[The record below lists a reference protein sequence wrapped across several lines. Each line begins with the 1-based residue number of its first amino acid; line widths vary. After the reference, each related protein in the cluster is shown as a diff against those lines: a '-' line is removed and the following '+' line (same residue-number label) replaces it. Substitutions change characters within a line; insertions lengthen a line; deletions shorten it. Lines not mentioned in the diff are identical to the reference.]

1 MRLRTVLCLMS
12 LMLAW
17 FFVFGVSVSSSQTFP
32 STPILDD
39 FNRPNE
45 GSPGGPNWV
54 ASVSSSIPAHVGI
67 SVNNNQAVGQ
77 TTTMSY
83 SSVWTQWFSEDQ
95 EVYFTYTATPGTHA
109 CMGPSVRVKTPTD
122 LNSTQYLL
130 FICQDTIGQNRS
142 TANIWRRANNAW
154 TLLKQS
160 TINADIKAGDQVG
173 LRAIGSTIKAYLNGA
188 MVSSVVDGSPVLG
201 GGYLQLYV
209 GDDVGHKADNFGGGV
224 VSSNPP
230 PEGGT
235 PEITSP
241 VPGSVLSGSS
251 ATFSWESNGE
261 SVLDW
266 WLHVGNSQGTF
277 TIEDTGSLGAGTL
290 SKTITGL
297 PTNGGSVWVRLWYRI
312 SSGWEFVDAQY
323 TASGSGGGGGGN
335 APALSSPTPGS
346 VLPGSTATFSWL
358 GNGTNVLDWWVH
370 VGTTQGAFNI
380 KDTGS
385 LGSGTLSTT
394 VSGLPTNGSPVWVRL
409 WYSIPSGWQFVD
421 AQYTASGGGGGGG
434 GPAMIGPTPGSVLS
448 GSSVTFSWAANGQ
461 SVRDW
466 WLHVGTSQGSFNLK
480 DTGSLGAGTLS
491 TTISGLPTNGSAV
504 WVRLWY
510 STSSGWQFVDVQ
522 YTASG
527 G

>member
-188 MVSSVVDGSPVLG
+188 
-201 GGYLQLYV
+201 
-209 GDDVGHKADNFGGGV
+209 
-224 VSSNPP
+224 
-230 PEGGT
+230 
-235 PEITSP
+235 
-241 VPGSVLSGSS
+241 
-251 ATFSWESNGE
+251 NG
-261 SVLDW
+261 
-266 WLHVGNSQGTF
+266 
-277 TIEDTGSLGAGTL
+277 
-290 SKTITGL
+290 
-297 PTNGGSVWVRLWYRI
+297 
-312 SSGWEFVDAQY
+312 FVC
-323 TASGSGGGGGGN
+323 S
-335 APALSSPTPGS
+335 
-346 VLPGSTATFSWL
+346 
-358 GNGTNVLDWWVH
+358 
-370 VGTTQGAFNI
+370 
-380 KDTGS
+380 
-385 LGSGTLSTT
+385 
-394 VSGLPTNGSPVWVRL
+394 
-409 WYSIPSGWQFVD
+409 
-421 AQYTASGGGGGGG
+421 
-434 GPAMIGPTPGSVLS
+434 
-448 GSSVTFSWAANGQ
+448 
-461 SVRDW
+461 
-466 WLHVGTSQGSFNLK
+466 
-480 DTGSLGAGTLS
+480 
-491 TTISGLPTNGSAV
+491 
-504 WVRLWY
+504 
-510 STSSGWQFVDVQ
+510 
-522 YTASG
+522 
-527 G
+527 